1 MLDVNRVMWY
11 IYNNTSEI
19 YHILRGAFMKNKL
32 GFLGLLGFAGLLGF
46 TEGNAAFYGF
56 FGFFIYFTYFK
67 VIPDELFQANVG
79 KAASISFFVALVSMA
94 AFLLLTV
101 LLKQALFMAWGL
113 GLSFALSVF
122 TFTVLLTA
130 FELKEKR
137 GAR

>member
-1 MLDVNRVMWY
+1 
-11 IYNNTSEI
+11 
-19 YHILRGAFMKNKL
+19 MKNKL

-67 VIPDELFQANVG
+67 VIPDELFQANVS